1 MQKKSKKQRWREY
14 QAQKTTKQTKP
25 KPKVKEEVSLYK
37 PAKTKQDLQEIAR
50 SDKSDKEKLIAAIIV
65 LNSQK
70 VREGDIVVIDE
81 RENVLYYS
89 KMLNMEEFKK
99 LAYPPGY
106 KYQFSKEPI
115 ITCTLK
121 GHEKSF
127 VLKCA

>member
-1 MQKKSKKQRWREY
+1 MQKKSKKQRRKEY
-14 QAQKTTKQTKP
+14 QANKKTEQTSP
-25 KPKVKEEVSLYK
+25 KAKEEVCLYK
-37 PAKTKQDLQEIAR
+37 TAKIKQDLQEIAR

>member
-1 MQKKSKKQRWREY
+1 MQKKSKKQRRREY

-89 KMLNMEEFKK
+89 KCWIWKN
-99 LAYPPGY
+99 
-106 KYQFSKEPI
+106 
-115 ITCTLK
+115 LK
-121 GHEKSF
+121 NLHIHQDTNINSQKN
-127 VLKCA
+127 L